1 MTKKY
6 DVVVCGSGNS
16 GLTAS
21 ITLAQ
26 AGKKVLLVEQHNLP
40 GGSASSFCRGRFE
53 LEPSLHELGEVGS
66 ADNPGA
72 VRKMF
77 DKFGVKID
85 WIPVPDLF
93 RVISTWTDDGS
104 KMDVTLPKGINE
116 CIEAMEKYVPGSKK
130 SMQDFFDLCVE
141 VVEANEYIESCKN
154 GPDSN
159 VLREKYP
166 NYLRTG
172 AYSVTKVFNA
182 LKMPQRAQDIWATY
196 WGYLGVDLPHLN
208 FVHYAAMIYT
218 YVDFGPYI
226 PSHTSHEI
234 SSALIARFREL
245 GGEVWFNCRA
255 EKFLFD
261 GDKLCGVETSSG
273 TVECEYALPNINP
286 NIVYGKMI
294 PKELIPER
302 EKKLSTARGNKFS
315 GRFIGA
321 YFCLDKTIEELGI
334 KDYTIFM
341 SETSDSEK
349 SYNNIYNGE
358 GISEHST
365 FVCYNVANKNFSP
378 EGTTVCSFTT
388 LGNPK
393 TWENLSQKEY
403 FKKKEEYAKGC
414 IELLKIKTGIDISG
428 CIEEMSVA
436 TP

>member
-1 MTKKY
+1 
-6 DVVVCGSGNS
+6 
-16 GLTAS
+16 
-21 ITLAQ
+21 
-26 AGKKVLLVEQHNLP
+26 
-40 GGSASSFCRGRFE
+40 
-53 LEPSLHELGEVGS
+53 
-66 ADNPGA
+66 
-72 VRKMF
+72 
-77 DKFGVKID
+77 
-85 WIPVPDLF
+85 
-93 RVISTWTDDGS
+93 
-104 KMDVTLPKGINE
+104 MDVTMPTGVEPFIKK
-116 CIEAMEKYVPGSKK
+116 MEEYVPGSEK
-130 SMQDFFDLCVE
+130 SMRDFFDLCIE
-141 VVEANEYIESCKN
+141 VVDANEYIEEAN
-154 GPDSN
+154 GNPDSN

-172 AYSVTKVFNA
+172 AYSVTKVFKA
-182 LKMPQRAQDIWATY
+182 LKMPQRSQDILATY

-218 YVDFGPYI
+218 YVIFGPHI
-226 PSHTSHEI
+226 PTHTSHEI
-234 SSALIARFREL
+234 SSACIARLREL
-245 GGEVWFNCRA
+245 GGDVWYNCRA

-261 GDKLCGVETSSG
+261 GDKLCGVETSLG
-273 TVECEYALPNINP
+273 TVECDYALPNINP
-286 NIVYGKMI
+286 NFVYGKMI

-349 SYNNIYNGE
+349 SYNNIYNGSD
-358 GISEHST
+358 ISQHST

-378 EGTTVCSFTT
+378 KGTTVCSFTT

-393 TWENLSQKEY
+393 VWEGLSQKEY
-403 FKKKEEYAKGC
+403 FKKKEAFAKQC
-414 IELLKIKTGIDISG
+414 IELLKRKTGIDISD